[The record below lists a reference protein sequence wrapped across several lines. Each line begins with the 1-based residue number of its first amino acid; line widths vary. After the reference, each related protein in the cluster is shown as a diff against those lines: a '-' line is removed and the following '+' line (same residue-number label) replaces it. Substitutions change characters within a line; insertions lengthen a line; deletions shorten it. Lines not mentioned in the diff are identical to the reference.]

1 MVLSRKDIETI
12 SKVLE
17 QFPDLDTFEIK
28 QDSSSGI
35 GSYTSITFAREIS
48 GLNGNFT
55 VEISGVE
62 DW

>member
-1 MVLSRKDIETI
+1 MVLSRKDIEAI

-35 GSYTSITFAREIS
+35 GCYTSMTFAREIS
-48 GLNGNFT
+48 GLEGNFT

>member
-1 MVLSRKDIETI
+1 MFLHRKDVEKI

-17 QFPDLDTFEIK
+17 QFPDLDTFEIT

-35 GSYTSITFAREIS
+35 GSCTFMTFSREIS
-48 GLNGNFT
+48 GLKGSFE

>member
-1 MVLSRKDIETI
+1 MYLTRKDIEKI
-12 SKVLE
+12 SSILAE
-17 QFPDLDTFEIK
+17 FPDLDVFEIN

-35 GSYTSITFAREIS
+35 GSCTSITFAREIS
-48 GLNGNFT
+48 GIKGSFE